1 LDKDLTRVVVR
12 SAGGC
17 QDYIYTELSGMNQKL
32 AKGMK
37 EMKHPFHLRA
47 VWNGGRN
54 SEGHIDAGGLKTII
68 SIPQEMGGP
77 GTGTNPDEMLLG
89 AAATCYL
96 ITLAAMLERTNIT
109 PQDLTLESEAIVDV
123 TNHIFT
129 YERIVHKPRIVLMCD
144 ATEAE
149 RRKAELLAHKAEK
162 SCMISRA
169 VAGNVSIET
178 QPIIET
184 AGVLPS

>member
-1 LDKDLTRVVVR
+1 
-12 SAGGC
+12 
-17 QDYIYTELSGMNQKL
+17 
-32 AKGMK
+32 
-37 EMKHPFHLRA
+37 MKHPFHLKA

-54 SEGHIDAGGLKTII
+54 SEGHINAGGLKTII

-96 ITLAAMLERTNIT
+96 ITLAAMLERSDIT
-109 PQDLTLESEAIVDV
+109 PQELTLESEAIVDV
-123 TNHIFT
+123 TNNVFT
-129 YERIVHKPRIVLMCD
+129 YERLIHKPRIVLKAD
-144 ATEAE
+144 ASEAE
-149 RRKAELLAHKAEK
+149 RTKAERLAYRAEE

-178 QPIIET
+178 QPTIVTIGGN
-184 AGVLPS
+184 AV

>member
-1 LDKDLTRVVVR
+1 
-12 SAGGC
+12 
-17 QDYIYTELSGMNQKL
+17 MN
-32 AKGMK
+32 
-37 EMKHPFHLRA
+37 EMKHPFHLKA

-54 SEGHIDAGGLKTII
+54 SEGHIESGGLKTIV
-68 SIPQEMGGP
+68 SIPKEMGGP

-96 ITLAAMLERTNIT
+96 ITLAAMLERAHIV

-123 TNHIFT
+123 TNNVFT
-129 YERIVHKPRIVLMCD
+129 YERIVHIPLIVLQSD

-149 RRKAELLAHKAEK
+149 LSKAERLAHMAEE

-178 QPIIET
+178 RPIIVKE
-184 AGVLPS
+184 GLIS